1 MTTWPILSVVTFLPV
16 VGALL
21 IYISRGDDE
30 AAQRNSRWIALW
42 TTLITFAVSLI
53 LVVRFDPAQ
62 PDFQFVEKAPWLA
75 NAITYH
81 MGVDGISLPFVIL
94 TTALMPFCILASW
107 KSITMRVRE
116 YMMAFLLLETLMI
129 GTFSALDL
137 VLFYLFFEGGLI
149 PMFLIIGV
157 WGGPRRVYAS
167 FKFFL
172 YTLLGSVLMLLA
184 IMALYWNAGTTD
196 IPTLMH
202 TAVPRS
208 LQTWAWLAFFASF
221 AVKMPMW
228 PVHTWLP
235 DAHVEAPT
243 AGSVILAA
251 ILLKMGGYGF
261 LRFSLPMFPLA
272 SHDFAPLIFSLSAI
286 AIIYTSLVALM
297 QEDMK
302 KLIAYSS
309 VAHMGFVT
317 MGIFAG
323 TTQGVA
329 GGVFQM
335 ISHGIVS
342 GALFLCVGIVYD
354 RMHTREIA
362 AYGGLVNRMPLYALV
377 FMVFTMANV
386 GLPGTSGFVGEFM
399 TLIGTFKVSVP
410 TATFATTGVIL
421 SAAYALWL
429 YRKIVFGA
437 LVKPSLATIKDLTFR
452 ESLTLM
458 PLVILTI
465 LFGVYPK
472 PVLDMSAASVQQLV
486 TNYGH
491 SGDCHQGSRAAAVK
505 ARTMNF
511 ESAGYQLLPVLPE
524 LVLAIGAMVLLM
536 IGAYRGQQTT
546 GLVTGL
552 AVCLLVVVGAL
563 ELWLPAGK
571 LTTFNGSFIVDDFAR
586 FLKILALIGSARDA
600 DPVGGIP
607 GRSVP
612 AHLRICHPGPALDAR
627 HDGADLGRR
636 PDHALSRARADVAR
650 ALRGRGE
657 QPRQRQIDRSRPEI
671 FRAGRVVVGHAAVW
685 CLAGL
690 RLYRHCELR
699 RHRGGRQDRQH
710 RHRVRTGVP
719 AGRAVLQGLGRAVP
733 HVDA

>member
-1 MTTWPILSVVTFLPV
+1 MTTWPILSVVTFLPAI
-16 VGALL
+16 GALMIYL
-21 IYISRGDDE
+21 IRGDDD
-30 AAQRNSRWIALW
+30 AARRNARWIALW
-42 TTLITFAVSLI
+42 TTLVTFAVSLL
-53 LVVRFDPAQ
+53 LVWRFDPSVT
-62 PDFQFVEKAPWLA
+62 DFQFVEKTSWLA
-75 NAITYH
+75 SGITYH

-94 TTALMPFCILASW
+94 TTALMPFCIIASW
-107 KSITMRVRE
+107 KSVTMRVRE
-116 YMMAFLLLETLMI
+116 YMMAFMILEALMI

-272 SHDFAPLIFSLSAI
+272 SHDFAPLIYSLSVI

-297 QEDMK
+297 QEDIK

-323 TTQGVA
+323 TIQGVA

-342 GALFLCVGIVYD
+342 GALFLCVGVVYD

-399 TLIGTFKVSVP
+399 TLLGTFRVSIP
-410 TATFATTGVIL
+410 TAFFATLGVIL
-421 SAAYALWL
+421 SACYALWL
-429 YRKIVFGA
+429 YRKVVFGA
-437 LVKPSLATIKDLTFR
+437 LVKPSLMSIKDLTLR
-452 ESLTLM
+452 ECLTLF
-458 PLVILTI
+458 PLVALTI
-465 LFGVYPK
+465 FFGVYPK

-486 TNYGH
+486 ANYA
-491 SGDCHQGSRAAAVK
+491 SAVTAVK
-505 ARTMNF
+505 A
-511 ESAGYQLLPVLPE
+511 AALLP
-524 LVLAIGAMVLLM
+524 
-536 IGAYRGQQTT
+536 
-546 GLVTGL
+546 
-552 AVCLLVVVGAL
+552 
-563 ELWLPAGK
+563 
-571 LTTFNGSFIVDDFAR
+571 
-586 FLKILALIGSARDA
+586 
-600 DPVGGIP
+600 
-607 GRSVP
+607 
-612 AHLRICHPGPALDAR
+612 
-627 HDGADLGRR
+627 
-636 PDHALSRARADVAR
+636 
-650 ALRGRGE
+650 
-657 QPRQRQIDRSRPEI
+657 
-671 FRAGRVVVGHAAVW
+671 
-685 CLAGL
+685 
-690 RLYRHCELR
+690 
-699 RHRGGRQDRQH
+699 
-710 RHRVRTGVP
+710 
-719 AGRAVLQGLGRAVP
+719 
-733 HVDA
+733 